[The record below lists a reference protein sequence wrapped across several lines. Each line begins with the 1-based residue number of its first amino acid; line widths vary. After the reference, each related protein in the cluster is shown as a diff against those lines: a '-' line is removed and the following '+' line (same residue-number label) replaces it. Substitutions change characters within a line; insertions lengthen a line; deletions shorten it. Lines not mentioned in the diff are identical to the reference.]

1 MSIIGNIRD
10 KIPLK
15 GLAKWALAFAPLAI
29 VGGQWWGTVGGSRN
43 YKEVFGNQKVK
54 NIAINLPE
62 DRLQSYVDDAQK
74 YYRYIT
80 LVYAYGEKR
89 DKDGN
94 LILND
99 SIFSPAAKAF
109 IGDELK
115 NCELLEFK
123 EKLSGLKVIFTRDK
137 VTGEKILSICGA
149 QITPN
154 EKFVEDRYDAFYS
167 AAGHLTEQFP
177 DLFKLVKNLEEKYG
191 RIDVVS
197 GQSLGGHLATSL
209 VPELPGAKIFAYD
222 SPGLSHNQ
230 LFQLQKFY
238 SNELG
243 RNVSKK
249 EIKDQFRDGNY
260 IRVIIGENG
269 YNTIGAAGAC
279 LTMTDPRYDDYRP
292 FSPIKVLDD
301 HFHNTAAGRDNF
313 FSHIS
318 KSKEEI
324 RFYNADQSVYSGAP
338 LGATAIM
345 ALIPL
350 SLFLAPKIKRKFNE
364 ELRKY
369 EDRNPPTPD
378 SSILYATSI
387 RQPFSLYPL
396 PQYSNTTKL
405 GFNGHNNRIMHK

>member
-15 GLAKWALAFAPLAI
+15 GLIKWGLVFAPLTI
-29 VGGQWWGTVGGSRN
+29 IGGQWWGKGGHRN
-43 YKEVFGNQKVK
+43 YKEILFNQKVR
-54 NIAINLPE
+54 NIAIDLPE
-62 DRLQSYVDDAQK
+62 DSLQTYVDDAQK
-74 YYRYIT
+74 YYRYVT
-80 LVYAYGEKR
+80 LVYAYSENR

-94 LILND
+94 LTLND
-99 SIFSPAAKAF
+99 SIFSPTTRAF
-109 IGDELK
+109 VGDEFK

-123 EKLSGLKVIFTRDK
+123 EKPSGLKVIFTRDK
-137 VTGEKILSICGA
+137 VTGEKILTICGA
-149 QITPN
+149 QTNPN
-154 EKFVEDRYDAFYS
+154 DKLSEDGFDAFYS
-167 AAGHLTEQFP
+167 SAGLLTEQFP
-177 DLFKLVKNLEEKYG
+177 DLIKLVKNLVEKYG

-197 GQSLGGHLATSL
+197 GQSLGAHLATGL

-222 SPGLSHNQ
+222 SPGLTHNQ

-243 RNVSKK
+243 RDVSKK
-249 EIKDQFRDGNY
+249 EIKEHFRDGDF
-260 IRVIIGENG
+260 IRVIVGQNG

-292 FSPIKVLDD
+292 FAPTKVLDD
-301 HFHNTAAGRDNF
+301 HFHNTTPGRDNF

-318 KSKEEI
+318 KPKEEI

-338 LGATAIM
+338 AGFSAIM
-345 ALIPL
+345 VLIPL
-350 SLFLAPKIKRKFNE
+350 SLFLPKIKRKFNE

-369 EDRNPPTPD
+369 EDKNPPTPD

-405 GFNGHNNRIMHK
+405 GFNGHDNRIMRK